1 MKLSKRQGAEISC
14 IFCTFYKTIVLEDLV
29 TLSKLIIF
37 AGIVNVWF
45 FRVNKGTQWRGGE
58 AESMQEE
65 FEVYGLSKAMMF
77 MVGSLK
83 VLAAIAL
90 VISIWYPFLAIPA
103 SAAMGFLMIGAI
115 WMHLR
120 VRDPL
125 KKSLPAAILFLL
137 SAFIWLY
144 STGML

>member
-1 MKLSKRQGAEISC
+1 M
-14 IFCTFYKTIVLEDLV
+14 EDLV
-29 TLSKLIIF
+29 ILSKLIVF

-45 FRVNKGTQWRGGE
+45 FRVNKGTRWRGGE

-65 FEVYGLSKAMMF
+65 FEVYGLSRAMMF
-77 MVGSLK
+77 MVGTLK

-103 SAAMGFLMIGAI
+103 SAAIGFLRVGAV
-115 WMHLR
+115 WMHFR
-120 VRDPL
+120 VKDPL
-125 KKSLPAAILFLL
+125 KKSLTAAILFLL

-144 STGML
+144 STGLI

>member
-1 MKLSKRQGAEISC
+1 M
-14 IFCTFYKTIVLEDLV
+14 EDLV

-37 AGIVNVWF
+37 VGILNVWF
-45 FRVNKGTQWRGGE
+45 FRVNKGTQWRGGQ
-58 AESMQEE
+58 AGSMQEE
-65 FEVYGLSKAMMF
+65 FKVYGLSRTMMF
-77 MVGSLK
+77 MVGTLK
-83 VLAAIAL
+83 VLAAMVL
-90 VISIWYPFLAIPA
+90 VLSIWFPFLAIPA

-115 WMHLR
+115 WMHFR

-144 STGML
+144 STGVL

>member
-1 MKLSKRQGAEISC
+1 M
-14 IFCTFYKTIVLEDLV
+14 EDLV

-77 MVGSLK
+77 MVGTLK
-83 VLAAIAL
+83 VLAALAL

-103 SAAMGFLMIGAI
+103 SAAIGILMIGAI
-115 WMHLR
+115 WMHFR

-125 KKSLPAAILFLL
+125 KKSLPAATLFLL

-144 STGML
+144 STGMI